1 MADWHLRRVLK
12 AAEGGDVATIDAD
25 FREARRASDSNGR
38 SVRLVELRQT
48 GDSQT
53 GERVNVPTY
62 KVVLKLD

>member
-1 MADWHLRRVLK
+1 MADWHLRRVL
-12 AAEGGDVATIDAD
+12 AAADGADVATIDAD